1 MPSSLKLL
9 VGLGNPGP
17 EHSETRHNAG
27 FWFLDRL
34 AEKYATTFTSENRLF
49 GLQARFQ
56 YGGNDYR
63 LFKPA
68 TFMNDSGRAVQAIKE
83 YFRIAPE
90 EILVVHDEIDLEPG
104 TIRLKLGGG
113 HAGHN
118 GVRDIINMT
127 GSRDFRRLRIG
138 VGHPGEKNKVIGS
151 VLGRPSRSEKK
162 LIDEAIDRALELMPL
177 LLDGH
182 YEKFMTQ
189 IHSSDKSQ
197 VTSHKEDTED

>member
-1 MPSSLKLL
+1 MPATLKLL

-17 EHSETRHNAG
+17 DYSDTRHNAG

-34 AEKYATTFTSENRLF
+34 ADKYATTFTSEKRLF
-49 GLQARFQ
+49 GQQARFS

-63 LFKPA
+63 LFKPQTA
-68 TFMNDSGRAVQAIKE
+68 MNDSGRAVQAIKE

-118 GVRDIINMT
+118 GVRDIITMI
-127 GSRDFRRLRIG
+127 GSSDFSRLRIG
-138 VGHPGEKNKVIGS
+138 VGHPGEKDKVIGS
-151 VLGRPSRSEKK
+151 VLGRPSRADRK
-162 LIDEAIDRALELMPL
+162 LIDEAIARALELMPL
-177 LLDGH
+177 LLDGEN
-182 YEKFMTQ
+182 EKFMTQ
-189 IHSSDKSQ
+189 LHKSNKQQATSDKND
-197 VTSHKEDTED
+197 E